1 MDLFDSIQD
10 QHTEPLAARMRPRN
24 LDEYFG
30 QQHIVGKGRLLRR
43 AIKGDQLSSL
53 IFYGPPGT
61 GKTTLARVIA
71 GTTKSLFLSINA
83 VLSGVKQIR
92 EAIDEASENRKL
104 YGKRTILFVDE
115 VHRWN
120 KSQQDALLPWVENG
134 TFILVGATT
143 ENPYFEVNSALVS
156 RSRVFQLK
164 HLEDKDLFHVAKAA
178 IKDEKRGY
186 GKWDVVFDS
195 GALELL
201 VEKASGDARSL
212 LNALELAIETTPE
225 NFPPKDGETIFISKA
240 TAEESIQQK
249 AVLYDKE
256 GDYHYDT
263 ISAFIKS
270 IRGSDPDAALYWLAR
285 MIRAGESPNFIL
297 RRLLISASEDIGL
310 ADPQAIQVVSS
321 CATSFD
327 RVGMPEGAF
336 FLSQAT
342 LYCATTQKS
351 NTTLAY
357 FDALKAVEEEKA
369 EVPNH
374 LKDGSRD
381 KHSFGHGEGYKYPHA
396 YKDHWVS
403 QAYLPD
409 SLRGRIFYKPT
420 NLGWEKGVQ
429 KSVLDK
435 REQQISVMMEEAPE
449 EVLTFSP
456 NNRARDRWIK
466 RTEGDLK
473 ENLGATKSVIF
484 KNLKYAR
491 HFNTLTVGDEGG
503 TLSFEAFKKSPEGY
517 VLACVKKKE
526 SFEVLNYYISTLD
539 SVDRPDIQLGLIPQ
553 TDINFEVIILKNLF
567 TNFHRDKSSVKQY
580 IDRLPHN
587 GQLCISQ
594 VIPAASTKLSS
605 LIKDN
610 ELLTHMQEI
619 EKQLYSD
626 KSNTL
631 INWNVSDIRSLLSDE
646 GLEIQESEDI
656 ILEERRVIKREHID
670 QWFSGSYGEI
680 LNSLDISSKRE
691 MIISGLKEEIC
702 ERELMWQSTQHIIT
716 AIKTESN

>member
-1 MDLFDSIQD
+1 MDLFDSVND
-10 QHTEPLAARMRPRN
+10 LHTEPLAARMRPRDLN
-24 LDEYFG
+24 EYFG
-30 QQHIVGKGRLLRR
+30 QHHIVGKGRLLRR

-71 GTTKSLFLSINA
+71 GTTKSLFISINA

-92 EAIDEASENRKL
+92 EAIEEASENRKL

-164 HLEDKDLFHVAKAA
+164 ALEDSDLFDVAKAA
-178 IKDEKRGY
+178 IGDKSRGY
-186 GKWDVVFDS
+186 GKWNVEFEP

-201 VEKASGDARSL
+201 VEKSGGDARSL

-225 NFPPKDGETIFISKA
+225 SFPPPLEQNIFISTQ

-285 MIRAGESPNFIL
+285 MLRAGESPNFVL

-310 ADPQAIQVVSS
+310 ADPNAIQVVSS

-336 FLSQAT
+336 FLTQAT
-342 LYCATTQKS
+342 LYLATTKKS
-351 NTTLAY
+351 NTTMAY
-357 FDALKAVEEEKA
+357 FDALKAVEDEKS

-396 YKDHWVS
+396 FKDHWVS

-409 SLRGRIFYKPT
+409 ALRGRIFYKPT
-420 NLGWEKGVQ
+420 DQGWENSVQ
-429 KSVLDK
+429 KSVLEK
-435 REQQISVMMEEAPE
+435 REQQISVMMEPAPQ

-456 NNRARDRWIK
+456 NNKQRDKWIK
-466 RTEGDLK
+466 RTQGDLK
-473 ENLGATKSVIF
+473 ENLREIRDEIF
-484 KNLKYAR
+484 KDLDISR
-491 HFNTLTVGDEGG
+491 HYNILLLGDDGG
-503 TLSFEAFKKSPEGY
+503 TLTFESFKNVPEGY
-517 VLACVKKKE
+517 VLSCVENKE
-526 SFEVLNYYISTLD
+526 SYEVLNYYTTTLD
-539 SVDRPDIQLGLIPQ
+539 SVDRPEFVVGKLPE
-553 TDINFEVIILKNLF
+553 TDVEFEVVIIKNRLTMFNKNKNILKNV
-567 TNFHRDKSSVKQY
+567 TNY
-580 IDRLPHN
+580 IKTE
-587 GQLCISQ
+587 GEIIISQ
-594 VIPAASTKLSS
+594 VLPSESTRLSHLIS
-605 LIKDN
+605 DNEIKFLMEEIEDIIFTNTENPLTNWSKEDLIKEME
-610 ELLTHMQEI
+610 ELGYNDVT
-619 EKQLYSD
+619 
-626 KSNTL
+626 NTTL
-631 INWNVSDIRSLLSDE
+631 
-646 GLEIQESEDI
+646 
-656 ILEERRVIKREHID
+656 ILEERRVIKKDNID
-670 QWFSGSYGEI
+670 VWFEGEFGLAI
-680 LNSLDISSKRE
+680 NRLGKDS
-691 MIISGLKEEIC
+691 LKENLIIKLKEYIAEKEIKWLS
-702 ERELMWQSTQHIIT
+702 RHLIL
-716 AIKTESN
+716 KGKK

>member
-1 MDLFDSIQD
+1 MDLFDSVND
-10 QHTEPLAARMRPRN
+10 LHTEPLAARMRPRDLN
-24 LDEYFG
+24 EYFG
-30 QQHIVGKGRLLRR
+30 QHHIVGKGRLLRR

-71 GTTKSLFLSINA
+71 GTTKSLFISINA

-92 EAIDEASENRKL
+92 EAIEEASENRKL

-164 HLEDKDLFHVAKAA
+164 PLEDSDLFEVAKAA
-178 IKDEKRGY
+178 IKDINRGY
-186 GKWDVVFDS
+186 GKWNVEFES
-195 GALELL
+195 GAMELL
-201 VEKASGDARSL
+201 VEKSSGDARSL
-212 LNALELAIETTPE
+212 LNALELAIETTPV
-225 NFPPKDGETIFISKA
+225 NFPPPLNENIFISIV

-285 MIRAGESPNFIL
+285 MLRAGESPNFVL

-310 ADPQAIQVVSS
+310 ADPNAIQVVSS

-327 RVGMPEGAF
+327 RIGMPEGAF
-336 FLSQAT
+336 FLTQAT
-342 LYCATTQKS
+342 LYLATTKKS
-351 NTTLAY
+351 NTTMAY
-357 FDALKAVEEEKA
+357 FDALRAVENEKS

-396 YKDHWVS
+396 FKDHWVS

-409 SLRGRIFYKPT
+409 ALRGRIFYKPT
-420 NLGWEKGVQ
+420 DQGWEKSVQ
-429 KSVLDK
+429 KSVLEK
-435 REQQISVMMEEAPE
+435 REQQISVMMEPAPQ

-456 NNRARDRWIK
+456 NNKQRDKWIK
-466 RTEGDLK
+466 RTQGDLK
-473 ENLGATKSVIF
+473 ENLREIKEIMFSDLTIS
-484 KNLKYAR
+484 R
-491 HFNTLTVGDEGG
+491 HFNILLFGDEGG
-503 TLSFEAFKKSPEGY
+503 TLAFEAFKKVPEGY
-517 VLACVKKKE
+517 VLSAITNHE
-526 SFEVLNYYISTLD
+526 SLEVLNYYIETLD
-539 SVDRPDIQLGLIPQ
+539 NIDRPEFIKEDKLNNNIEFELIFIKNRLTHFHKSKSILTKSYSRLKAEGVLSLAQIIPSES
-553 TDINFEVIILKNLF
+553 TRLSDLATEKWLIDILKEIEDVTF
-567 TNFHRDKSSVKQY
+567 TNKDNPLTNWNTDDLKTGIKDAGFNSVKSENLY
-580 IDRLPHN
+580 I
-587 GQLCISQ
+587 
-594 VIPAASTKLSS
+594 
-605 LIKDN
+605 
-610 ELLTHMQEI
+610 E
-619 EKQLYSD
+619 EK
-626 KSNTL
+626 
-631 INWNVSDIRSLLSDE
+631 
-646 GLEIQESEDI
+646 
-656 ILEERRVIKREHID
+656 RVIKKENID
-670 QWFSGSYGEI
+670 IWFEGMFGKA
-680 LNSLDISSKRE
+680 LNKIGQDDKKTDIINK
-691 MIISGLKEEIC
+691 LKESIC
-702 ERELMWQSTQHIIT
+702 EREIIWRSKYLIVK
-716 AIKTESN
+716 AIK

>member
-1 MDLFDSIQD
+1 MDLFDSVND
-10 QHTEPLAARMRPRN
+10 LHTEPLAARMRPRDLN
-24 LDEYFG
+24 EYFG
-30 QQHIVGKGRLLRR
+30 QHHIVGKGRLLRR

-71 GTTKSLFLSINA
+71 GTTKSLFISINA

-92 EAIDEASENRKL
+92 EAIEEASENRKL

-164 HLEDKDLFHVAKAA
+164 PLEDSDLFEVAKAA
-178 IKDEKRGY
+178 IKDINRGY
-186 GKWDVVFDS
+186 GKWNVEFES
-195 GALELL
+195 GAMELL
-201 VEKASGDARSL
+201 VEKSSGDARSL
-212 LNALELAIETTPE
+212 LNALELAIETTPV
-225 NFPPKDGETIFISKA
+225 NFPPPLNENIFISIV

-285 MIRAGESPNFIL
+285 MLRAGESPNFVL

-310 ADPQAIQVVSS
+310 ADPNAIQVVSS

-327 RVGMPEGAF
+327 RIGMPEGAF
-336 FLSQAT
+336 FLTQAT
-342 LYCATTQKS
+342 LYLATTKKS
-351 NTTLAY
+351 NTTMAY
-357 FDALKAVEEEKA
+357 FDALRAVENEKS

-396 YKDHWVS
+396 FKDHWVS

-409 SLRGRIFYKPT
+409 ALRGRIFYKPT
-420 NLGWEKGVQ
+420 DQGWEKSVQ
-429 KSVLDK
+429 KSVLEK
-435 REQQISVMMEEAPE
+435 REQQISVMMEPAPQ

-456 NNRARDRWIK
+456 NNKQRDKWIK
-466 RTEGDLK
+466 RTQGDLK
-473 ENLGATKSVIF
+473 ENLREIKEIMFSDLTIS
-484 KNLKYAR
+484 R
-491 HFNTLTVGDEGG
+491 HFNILLFGDEGG
-503 TLSFEAFKKSPEGY
+503 TLAFEAFKKVPEGY
-517 VLACVKKKE
+517 VLSAITNHE
-526 SFEVLNYYISTLD
+526 SLEVLNYYIETLD
-539 SVDRPDIQLGLIPQ
+539 NIDRPEFIKEDKLNCNIEFELIFIKNRLTHFHKSKSILTKSYSRLKAEGVLSLAQIIPSES
-553 TDINFEVIILKNLF
+553 TRLSDLATEKWLIDILKEIEDVTF
-567 TNFHRDKSSVKQY
+567 TNKDNPLTNWNTDDLKTGIKDAGFNSVKSENLY
-580 IDRLPHN
+580 I
-587 GQLCISQ
+587 
-594 VIPAASTKLSS
+594 
-605 LIKDN
+605 
-610 ELLTHMQEI
+610 E
-619 EKQLYSD
+619 EK
-626 KSNTL
+626 
-631 INWNVSDIRSLLSDE
+631 
-646 GLEIQESEDI
+646 
-656 ILEERRVIKREHID
+656 RVIKKENID
-670 QWFSGSYGEI
+670 IWFEGMFGKA
-680 LNSLDISSKRE
+680 LNKIGQDDKKTDIINK
-691 MIISGLKEEIC
+691 LKESIC
-702 ERELMWQSTQHIIT
+702 EREIIWRSKYLIVK
-716 AIKTESN
+716 AIK

>member
-1 MDLFDSIQD
+1 MDLFDSIND
-10 QHTEPLAARMRPRN
+10 SSTEPLAARMRPRN

-30 QQHIVGKGRLLRR
+30 QHHIVGKGRLLRR

-71 GTTKSLFLSINA
+71 GTTKSLFISINA

-92 EAIDEASENRKL
+92 EAIEEASENRKL

-134 TFILVGATT
+134 TFVLVGATT

-156 RSRVFQLK
+156 RSRVFQLRP
-164 HLEDKDLFHVAKAA
+164 LEDSDLFEVARAA
-178 IKDEKRGY
+178 VSDINRGY
-186 GKWDVVFDS
+186 GKWRVEFED
-195 GALELL
+195 GAMKLL
-201 VEKASGDARSL
+201 IEKSSGDARSL

-225 NFPPKDGETIFISKA
+225 DFPPPDGTKIYISIA

-285 MIRAGESPNFIL
+285 MMRAGESPNFIF

-310 ADPQAIQVVSS
+310 ADPNAIQLVSS
-321 CATSFD
+321 CAQSFD
-327 RVGMPEGAF
+327 RIGMPEGAF
-336 FLSQAT
+336 FLTQAT
-342 LYCATTQKS
+342 LYLAATKKS
-351 NTTLAY
+351 NTAMAY
-357 FDALKAVEEEKA
+357 FDAAKAVEEEKT

-396 YKDHWVS
+396 FKDHWVS

-420 NLGWEKGVQ
+420 DQGWEKSIQ
-429 KSVLDK
+429 ESVLQK
-435 REQQISVMMEEAPE
+435 REEQISVMMEPPPQ

-456 NNRARDRWIK
+456 NNKQRDKWIK
-466 RTEGDLK
+466 RTDGKLK
-473 ENLGATKSVIF
+473 ESIDTIKKEIFRNLNIS
-484 KNLKYAR
+484 R
-491 HFNTLTVGDEGG
+491 HYNILLYGDEGG
-503 TLSFEAFKKSPEGY
+503 TLTFEAFKHVPEGY
-517 VLACVKKKE
+517 VLSSLQSSE

-539 SVDRPDIQLGLIPQ
+539 SIDRPNFTLNESQKDDLKFEIIIVKNRLTKLMESKDLIEETYKNLTKDGSVTFSQIVPMDSTRLSMLIEDERLKATLEKLENIIFTNMDNPLTNWGTDELEQKIEEAGFKMKENTKIEITENRIIKPENIEKWFNGEFGSALKKINSEFTKADIVKGLIE
-553 TDINFEVIILKNLF
+553 TVCNRKVEWITKHSIIIATMN
-567 TNFHRDKSSVKQY
+567 
-580 IDRLPHN
+580 
-587 GQLCISQ
+587 
-594 VIPAASTKLSS
+594 
-605 LIKDN
+605 
-610 ELLTHMQEI
+610 
-619 EKQLYSD
+619 
-626 KSNTL
+626 
-631 INWNVSDIRSLLSDE
+631 
-646 GLEIQESEDI
+646 
-656 ILEERRVIKREHID
+656 
-670 QWFSGSYGEI
+670 
-680 LNSLDISSKRE
+680 
-691 MIISGLKEEIC
+691 
-702 ERELMWQSTQHIIT
+702 
-716 AIKTESN
+716 

>member
-1 MDLFDSIQD
+1 MDLFDSIKD

-164 HLEDKDLFHVAKAA
+164 HLEDEDLFHVGKAA
-178 IKDEKRGY
+178 INDVERGY
-186 GKWDVVFDS
+186 GKWVIEFET

-225 NFPPKDGETIFISKA
+225 NFPPPEGEKIYISQE

-297 RRLLISASEDIGL
+297 RRLLISAAEDIGL
-310 ADPQAIQVVSS
+310 ADPNAIQVVNS

-342 LYCATTQKS
+342 LYLATTKKS

-420 NLGWEKGVQ
+420 NLGWEKTVQ
-429 KSVLDK
+429 QSVLKK
-435 REQQISVMMEEAPE
+435 REQQISVMMEAPPE

-456 NNRARDRWIK
+456 NNKVRDKWIK

-473 ENLGATKSVIF
+473 ENLGEIKKVIF
-484 KNLKYAR
+484 NHIKYAR
-491 HFNTLTVGDEGG
+491 HFNTLILGDEGG
-503 TLSFEAFKKSPEGY
+503 TLTFEAYKKSPEGY
-517 VLACVKKKE
+517 VLSCVKNRE
-526 SFEVLNYYISTLD
+526 SAEVLNYYTSTLD
-539 SVDRPDIQLGLIPQ
+539 RIDKPDINHGLIPD
-553 TDINFEVIILKNLF
+553 TDVNFEVVIIKNLF
-567 TNFHRDKSSVKQY
+567 TKFHMEKSNLDRY
-580 IDRLPHN
+580 IK
-587 GQLCISQ
+587 QLCAEGVLCITQ
-594 VIPAASTKLSS
+594 IIPRESTKLSS
-605 LIKDN
+605 LVTDDDLKDILLKIESRIYN
-610 ELLTHMQEI
+610 DPNNALTNWNAQDIEEKLKELNRDITTRQEI
-619 EKQLYSD
+619 VLKEK
-626 KSNTL
+626 
-631 INWNVSDIRSLLSDE
+631 
-646 GLEIQESEDI
+646 
-656 ILEERRVIKREHID
+656 RVIKKEHID
-670 QWFSGSYGEI
+670 LWFSGSYGKIIEE
-680 LNSLDISSKRE
+680 LNLENMKA
-691 MIISGLKEEIC
+691 EIC
-702 ERELMWQSTQHIIT
+702 NRLKTQICEKEITWFSTAQILIT
-716 AIKTESN
+716 N